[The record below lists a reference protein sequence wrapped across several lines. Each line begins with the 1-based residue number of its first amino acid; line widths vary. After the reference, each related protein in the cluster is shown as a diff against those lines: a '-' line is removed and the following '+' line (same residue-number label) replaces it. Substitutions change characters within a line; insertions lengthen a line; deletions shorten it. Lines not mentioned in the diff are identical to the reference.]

1 MDKQKEK
8 VNCWILRTILIVITV
23 GWGRMGTGGTGTA
36 GLWSALKR
44 PDQPK
49 SGPVTAFL
57 QTFTRVFSDWTSVLA
72 RPTAHLPA
80 SALWG
85 AREDVYGGFMQYC
98 PFVHTLTYHILLVVP
113 NYTFRPCP
121 QCLWGEKHLQNTF
134 VLQYTNILAKLLH
147 QKTSSKNNCENK

>member
-1 MDKQKEK
+1 MEKQKEK
-8 VNCWILRTILIVITV
+8 LKCRIFQTILIVITV
-23 GWGRMGTGGTGTA
+23 GWGRMGTGTGTA

-98 PFVHTLTYHILLVVP
+98 PFVHTLTYSWLFLITVFDLVLNVFEGR
-113 NYTFRPCP
+113 NIC
-121 QCLWGEKHLQNTF
+121 KIHLFYNIQ
-134 VLQYTNILAKLLH
+134 ILAKLLH